1 MKDVMACV
9 EEEIGGFT
17 LLEVLVVLAIL
28 SVLAAAAMVSHSHF
42 VDHAKTVEAEVALA
56 EIKRLEMLYY
66 ANHGTY
72 SGDVTAIGLT
82 LVSTLKYYKVEV
94 WLDDG
99 GGSFQAAAI
108 PLFGKQTQPA
118 LVLTH
123 TRDGTTLQKQE
134 VGTLARQSQA
144 ISMPIGMS
152 SSPKGQMEMSTGISR
167 KSPQE
172 DCRKG
177 GEATVAADGLLDMNF
192 CLR

>member
-1 MKDVMACV
+1 MACV
-9 EEEIGGFT
+9 EGKNGGFT
-17 LLEVLVVLAIL
+17 LLEVLVVLAMLCI
-28 SVLAAAAMVSHSHF
+28 LAAAAMVSHSHF
-42 VDHAKTVEAEVALA
+42 VDHAKAVEAEVVLA
-56 EIKRLEMLYY
+56 EIERLEMLYH

-72 SGDVTAIGLT
+72 SSDVTAIGLT
-82 LVSTLKYYKVEV
+82 LVSALKYYKVEV
-94 WLDDG
+94 WLDDV

-144 ISMPIGMS
+144 LPLPIGMS
-152 SSPKGQMEMSTGISR
+152 SSPEGQTEMSTGTQR
-167 KSPQE
+167 KAQQE

-177 GEATVAADGLLDMNF
+177 GEATVAADGMLDMNF
-192 CLR
+192 CLK